1 DKIVSRLAIYSPPE
15 DDPRGEN
22 SFDITGSHFENLR
35 IAGHKF
41 DVKLSTHR
49 FHDCHTYG
57 ALEDEYQ
64 KKSAD
69 DLLCLSKLSE
79 QPRLKALENDYHA
92 LAGLSE
98 AADQWK
104 SNSKSRTPGNH
115 SYWCSAVNDLE
126 KFVGKDSEL
135 KGFGCFI
142 CIPKFGVVRLAE
154 VNIYKNSRSLAM
166 IRVQMCSGGD
176 ADISGGGTTGSGGSG
191 PMPPN

>member
-1 DKIVSRLAIYSPPE
+1 EVGGSYDDCHGIHTSYAYSVIEGLNISDVVKADKIVSRLAIYSPPE

-115 SYWCSAVNDLE
+115 SYWCSAV
-126 KFVGKDSEL
+126 
-135 KGFGCFI
+135 
-142 CIPKFGVVRLAE
+142 
-154 VNIYKNSRSLAM
+154 
-166 IRVQMCSGGD
+166 
-176 ADISGGGTTGSGGSG
+176 
-191 PMPPN
+191 